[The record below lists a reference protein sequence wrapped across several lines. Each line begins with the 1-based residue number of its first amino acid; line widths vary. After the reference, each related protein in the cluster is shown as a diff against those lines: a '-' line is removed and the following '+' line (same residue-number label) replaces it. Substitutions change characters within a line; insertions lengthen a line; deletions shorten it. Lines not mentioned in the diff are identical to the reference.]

1 MKTTIKNENF
11 ITIQGFMRNEL
22 DLKGNELL
30 VYAIIYGFSQDNE
43 SWFTGSHQY
52 MSEWVGITR
61 RGIIN
66 ILNKLLESEVI
77 IKEDVY
83 INNIKFCKYRANL
96 EMLET
101 SQGMKKVH
109 RGYEKSSHNNIEDN
123 KENIIDKSII
133 QKKVKKFTKPSIE
146 ELKEYCK
153 YLNYPDYSEA
163 FYDFYESKD
172 WYVGKNKMKCWKS
185 GIRNWN
191 RNNRNKV
198 VERSSS
204 YDGLKEL

>member
-1 MKTTIKNENF
+1 MKITIKNENF
-11 ITIQGFMRNEL
+11 ITVQGFMRNEL
-22 DLKGNELL
+22 GLKGNELL

-43 SWFTGSHQY
+43 SWFTSSHQY
-52 MSEWVGITR
+52 ISEWIGITR

-77 IKEDVY
+77 IKEEVY

-109 RGYEKSSHNNIEDN
+109 RGYEKSSHNNTENN

-133 QKKVKKFTKPSIE
+133 QKKVKKFTKPSIK
-146 ELKEYCK
+146 ELKEYCE

-172 WYVGKNKMKCWKS
+172 WYVGKNKMKCWKAS
-185 GIRNWN
+185 IRNWN
-191 RNNRNKV
+191 RNNKDKPQK
-198 VERSSS
+198 RSGVYGS
-204 YDGLKEL
+204 LKEL

>member
-61 RGIIN
+61 RSVIN

-77 IKEDVY
+77 IKEVVY
-83 INNIKFCKYRANL
+83 INNIKFCKYRVNL

-109 RGYEKSSHNNIEDN
+109 RGYEKISHNNIENN

-133 QKKVKKFTKPSIE
+133 QKKVKKFTKPSIKE
-146 ELKEYCK
+146 IKEYCE

-172 WYVGKNKMKCWKS
+172 WYVGKNKMKCWKA

-191 RNNRNKV
+191 RNNKDKPQK
-198 VERSSS
+198 RSSVYGS
-204 YDGLKEL
+204 LKEL